1 MFAEL
6 VKGLF
11 FFVML
16 AVNMTKGQPEKFLFC
31 NRENRCW
38 HTKLR
43 TGSGGRFL
51 DAASTLGN
59 NPVIVV

>member
-16 AVNMTKGQPEKFLFC
+16 AADMTKGQPEKFLFC
-31 NRENRCW
+31 NRGNRC
-38 HTKLR
+38 
-43 TGSGGRFL
+43 
-51 DAASTLGN
+51 
-59 NPVIVV
+59 